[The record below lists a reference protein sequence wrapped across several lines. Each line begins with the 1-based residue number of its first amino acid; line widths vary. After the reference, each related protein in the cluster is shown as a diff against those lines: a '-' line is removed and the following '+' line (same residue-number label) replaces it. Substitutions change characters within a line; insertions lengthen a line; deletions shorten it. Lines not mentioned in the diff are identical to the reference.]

1 MACFSLIQK
10 RWIIVS
16 IHMLTLILLY
26 ADHNLLS
33 PNLTQ
38 IANKFGMSEQERDAK
53 IGGQFSLAFY
63 LLGVPS
69 SLLFGWISDWTKNRN
84 SLFALV
90 VAMSECSCLSTYFV
104 HSFDTLLIT
113 RATSGVGFV

>member
-1 MACFSLIQK
+1 MVSP
-10 RWIIVS
+10 S

-38 IANKFGMSEQERDAK
+38 IANEFGMSEQERDTK

-69 SLLFGWISDWTKNRN
+69 SLLFGWISDGQRIAIL
-84 SLFALV
+84 SLPWWWL
-90 VAMSECSCLSTYFV
+90 
-104 HSFDTLLIT
+104 
-113 RATSGVGFV
+113 